1 MGESLLTGASELLLR
16 IAGDVGTP
24 VYVYD
29 AREIRAQYHR
39 LSSAFGHTPH
49 RICYSIKANGN
60 LAVLALLRQLGAGAD
75 IVSRGEL
82 ARALRVGFAPDQIVF
97 SGVGKTRAELSE
109 ALDVGVG
116 LINVESLGELETLR
130 ETARSCGVVARV
142 GIRVNPEV
150 TAETHPYTQTAGK
163 GIKFG
168 VPVDQ
173 VVPMA
178 WSAVQGGDLRLTSIG
193 MHIGSQILDPKHF
206 EAAALVLRGIVEQ
219 LQEAGIDSLES
230 VDLGGGLGIRYNDE
244 AELTAEAFAHA
255 VRPLT
260 HQVGLT
266 VLIEPGRFLVGTAG
280 LLLTRCLYRKHSGG
294 KDLVVVDAGMND
306 LLRPAL
312 YRAVHRI
319 LLVDGDC
326 ASSDLAARMDVVGPV
341 CETGDFLGLDR
352 HLPGV
357 APGALLAV
365 LGVGAYGFSMS
376 STYNSRPRAPEVLVD
391 DGRWAVIRERE
402 QVDDLMRGETAT
414 PSWRE
419 WTT

>member
-29 AREIRAQYHR
+29 AGEIRAQYHR
-39 LSSAFGHTPH
+39 LSNAFGRTRH
-49 RICYSIKANGN
+49 RICYSIKANSN
-60 LAVLALLRQLGAGAD
+60 LAILALLRQLGAGAD

-82 ARALRVGFAPDQIVF
+82 ARALRAGFAPNQIVF
-97 SGVGKTRAELSE
+97 SGVGKTAGELTE
-109 ALDVGVG
+109 ALDAGVG
-116 LINVESLGELETLR
+116 LINIESRGELETLR
-130 ETARSCGVVARV
+130 EAARSRGVVPRV

-173 VVPMA
+173 VVGMA
-178 WSAVQGGDLRLTSIG
+178 CDAMTGGELRLSSIG

-206 EAAALVLRGIVEQ
+206 EAAALVLREILE
-219 LQEAGIDSLES
+219 LLREAGIDSLES
-230 VDLGGGLGIRYNDE
+230 VDIGGGLGVRYNDE
-244 AELTAEAFAHA
+244 AELTAEAFAQA
-255 VRPLT
+255 VSPLT
-260 HQVGLT
+260 RQVGLT

-294 KDLVVVDAGMND
+294 KELVVVDAGMND

-319 LLVDGDC
+319 LLVDGGC
-326 ASSDLAARMDVVGPV
+326 TSSDLAARVDVVGPV

-352 HLPGV
+352 HLPGI

-365 LGVGAYGFSMS
+365 LDVGAYGFSMS
-376 STYNSRPRAPEVLVD
+376 STYNSRPRPAEVLVD
-391 DGRWAVIRERE
+391 DGRWALVRERE
-402 QVDDLMRGETAT
+402 RVDDLMRGETVT
-414 PSWRE
+414 PIWRE
-419 WTT
+419 